1 MNSILNILF
10 KMTDM
15 LINVIEFIGYFFVFF
30 FVFFFE
36 KGKSGI
42 ELLFPLPSLNVLKHM
57 ACTTTTPV

>member
-15 LINVIEFIGYFFVFF
+15 LINVIEFIGYFFGVF

-36 KGKSGI
+36 KDKSGI

>member
-15 LINVIEFIGYFFVFF
+15 LINVIEFIGYFFGFF
-30 FVFFFE
+30 GFFFE
-36 KGKSGI
+36 KDKSGI